1 MRRLFSRVP
10 VAAVA
15 SMGVARFN
23 ATEAPVDPKVEQMA
37 EAYSQL
43 TLKEISQLQ
52 RLIFKKLGH
61 SDKFY
66 EEALLKGLG
75 GGGGGA
81 VVMAAAPAAAPAA
94 DAAAAAAAEAPKAAE
109 PAKKKVE
116 KTTADVKLV
125 KFPAE
130 AKIKLIKELRTVTN
144 LPLKD
149 AKDAIDKAPG
159 LIQTNMSKDDAEKL
173 KKLFEGLG
181 AEVELL

>member
-1 MRRLFSRVP
+1 MRRVFSRAP
-10 VAAVA
+10 ALALSATAV
-15 SMGVARFN
+15 RFN

-52 RLIFKKLGH
+52 RLVFRKLGH

-81 VVMAAAPAAAPAA
+81 VVMAAAAP
-94 DAAAAAAAEAPKAAE
+94 AAAAAAAAPAAEAPKAAE

-130 AKIKLIKELRTVTN
+130 VKIKLIKELRTVTN

>member
-1 MRRLFSRVP
+1 MRRIFSRSSVM
-10 VAAVA
+10 AATMCRY
-15 SMGVARFN
+15 S
-23 ATEAPVDPKVEQMA
+23 ATTVDSPVDLKVEQMA

-52 RLIFKKLGH
+52 RLVFRKLGH

-81 VVMAAAPAAAPAA
+81 VVMAAPAATAAPVAAAP
-94 DAAAAAAAEAPKAAE
+94 AAEAPKAAE
-109 PAKKKVE
+109 PAKKKIE

-159 LIQTNMSKDDAEKL
+159 LIQTNMSKEDAEKL

>member
-1 MRRLFSRVP
+1 MRRLFSRIP
-10 VAAVA
+10 AAAVSVTA
-15 SMGVARFN
+15 ARFN
-23 ATEAPVDPKVEQMA
+23 ATDAPVDPKVEQMA

-94 DAAAAAAAEAPKAAE
+94 DAAAAAAEAPKAAE
-109 PAKKKVE
+109 PAKKKIE

-159 LIQTNMSKDDAEKL
+159 LIQTNMSKEDAEKL
-173 KKLFEGLG
+173 KKLLEGHG